1 METIAVYELIIYGH
15 AQLLAVI
22 VVQFLTGVA
31 SDNIVKLQKLL
42 WSFKK
47 QTTTKNKQTKL
58 SNCLICR
65 EWGID
70 SDMYFCVFVCAS
82 PI

>member
-42 WSFKK
+42 
-47 QTTTKNKQTKL
+47 
-58 SNCLICR
+58 
-65 EWGID
+65 
-70 SDMYFCVFVCAS
+70 
-82 PI
+82 